1 MRDAST
7 TANSLIVIR
16 VRLVISSSAHVSRRD
31 AHREDVQLTEQ
42 RVDSLRRQIEQTH
55 AERRRDADCRSTYS
69 SPGDAAAAAAAA
81 AAATPP
87 LDVISS
93 LYATDGE
100 TRRAGGRRAYT
111 CSGLVG
117 RTAV

>member
-42 RVDSLRRQIEQTH
+42 RVDSRRRQIEHTH

-69 SPGDAAAAAAAA
+69 SPGDAATAAAAAA
-81 AAATPP
+81 AAATLP

-100 TRRAGGRRAYT
+100 TRRAGGAHT
-111 CSGLVG
+111 LA
-117 RTAV
+117 AV

>member
-42 RVDSLRRQIEQTH
+42 RVDSRRRQIEQTQ

-69 SPGDAAAAAAAA
+69 SPGDAATAAAAAAA
-81 AAATPP
+81 AAATLP

-100 TRRAGGRRAYT
+100 TRRAGGAHT
-111 CSGLVG
+111 LA
-117 RTAV
+117 AV

>member
-16 VRLVISSSAHVSRRD
+16 VSLVISSSAHVSRRD

-42 RVDSLRRQIEQTH
+42 RVDSRRRQIEQTH

-81 AAATPP
+81 AATLP

-100 TRRAGGRRAYT
+100 TRRAGGAHT
-111 CSGLVG
+111 LA
-117 RTAV
+117 AV